1 MDILTYALAKKNGGG
16 GEGGGA
22 VEDAVTKK
30 FLMNT
35 LQGYDKTLIKK
46 DMTDTT
52 ATLEEGKFYVWDTMT
67 TLNVTAPTT
76 GIIVFRFKSG
86 SRATNLTVNNIVM
99 PDSFNV
105 VANRV
110 YDITITYG
118 YASVESWAV

>member
-16 GEGGGA
+16 GEGGSV

-30 FLMNT
+30 YLMNT
-35 LQGYDKTLIKK
+35 LQGYDKTLVKK
-46 DMTDTT
+46 DMKDTT
-52 ATLEEGKFYVWDTMT
+52 ASLEEGKFYVWDEMA

-99 PDSFNV
+99 PDNFNV